1 MPYDIFSNILLFIYF
16 LISKCKFS
24 VLMHNH
30 NHINFNKP
38 LYLGI
43 ALNLLFVAIELF
55 YGIIS
60 NSVALISDAG
70 HNFSDVISLILALIA
85 ILLIKKKSTKKFTY
99 GYKKGSIL
107 IALINSILLLIAI
120 GIIIWESIHRLYNP
134 VSINGNTVIVVAF
147 IGILINGFTAYMFI
161 KDKEKDLNI
170 KSAFLHMLTDALV
183 SAGVVVSG
191 IIITIFNVYWLDP
204 LVSLLIV
211 GVIFTMTYKLL
222 KETIRLSIDAVPD
235 NIDINN
241 VFEYLM
247 SLDGVKEIHDL
258 HIWSLSTSQV
268 ALTVHI
274 VVKSNYVFDNH
285 ILNSININLHDKFE
299 ISHPTIQIEY
309 TQKSDECITC

>member
-1 MPYDIFSNILLFIYF
+1 MNNNAN
-16 LISKCKFS
+16 
-24 VLMHNH
+24 NH
-30 NHINFNKP
+30 HHHKHSIVYNKP
-38 LYLGI
+38 IIIGI
-43 ALNLLFVAIELF
+43 ILNVAFIAIEIF
-55 YGIIS
+55 YGLIS

-85 ILLIKKKSTKKFTY
+85 ALLIKKKSTDKYTY

-107 IALINSILLLIAI
+107 IALINSILLLVAL
-120 GIIIWESIHRLYNP
+120 GVIIWEAVHRFYNP
-134 VSINGNTVIVVAF
+134 VQIDGIIVISVAF
-147 IGILINGFTAYMFI
+147 VGILINGFTAYLFI

-170 KSAFLHMLTDALV
+170 KSAFLHMLSDALV
-183 SAGVVVSG
+183 SAGVVISG
-191 IIITIFNVYWLDP
+191 IFITIFKIYWLDP

-222 KETIRLSIDAVPD
+222 KETIRLSIDAVPE

-247 SLDGVKEIHDL
+247 SIDGVKEIHDL

-274 VVKSNYVFDNH
+274 VVKSNFVFNNEV
-285 ILNSININLHDKFE
+285 LNNININLHDKFE

-309 TQKSDECITC
+309 SQKSDECTTC

>member
-1 MPYDIFSNILLFIYF
+1 M
-16 LISKCKFS
+16 
-24 VLMHNH
+24 
-30 NHINFNKP
+30 
-38 LYLGI
+38 
-43 ALNLLFVAIELF
+43 
-55 YGIIS
+55 S

-85 ILLIKKKSTKKFTY
+85 ALLIKKKSTEKFTY

-107 IALINSILLLIAI
+107 IALINSILLLVAL
-120 GIIIWESIHRLYNP
+120 GVIIWEAVHRLYNP
-134 VSINGNTVIVVAF
+134 VQINGQIVIIVAF
-147 IGILINGFTAYMFI
+147 IGIFINGITAYLFI

-183 SAGVVVSG
+183 SAGVVISG
-191 IIITIFNVYWLDP
+191 VIITLFNVYWLDP

-222 KETIRLSIDAVPD
+222 KETIRLSIDAVPE

-274 VVKSNYVFDNH
+274 VVKSNYVFDNQV
-285 ILNSININLHDKFE
+285 LNNINIYLHDKFE
-299 ISHPTIQIEY
+299 ISHATIQIEY

>member
-1 MPYDIFSNILLFIYF
+1 MKEQHS
-16 LISKCKFS
+16 
-24 VLMHNH
+24 HNK
-30 NHINFNKP
+30 NVVYNKP
-38 LYLGI
+38 IIIGI
-43 ALNLLFVAIELF
+43 ILNVAFIAIEIF
-55 YGIIS
+55 YGLIS

-85 ILLIKKKSTKKFTY
+85 ALLIKKKSTEKFTY

-107 IALINSILLLIAI
+107 IALINSILLLVAL
-120 GIIIWESIHRLYNP
+120 GVIIWEAVHRLYNP
-134 VSINGNTVIVVAF
+134 VQINGQTVIIVAF
-147 IGILINGFTAYMFI
+147 IGIFINGITAYLFI

-191 IIITIFNVYWLDP
+191 IFITIFKIYWLDP

-222 KETIRLSIDAVPD
+222 KETIRLSIDAVPE
-235 NIDINN
+235 NIDIKS
-241 VFEYLM
+241 VFDYLM
-247 SLDGVKEIHDL
+247 SIEGVSEIHDL

-274 VVKSNYVFDNH
+274 VVKSNYVFDNQV
-285 ILNSININLHDKFE
+285 LNNININLHDKFE
-299 ISHPTIQIEY
+299 ISHATIQNEY
-309 TQKSDECITC
+309 SKKSDECITC